1 MNLKKIK
8 EILKNRKVQIITGTV
23 AGALALTVAGTIIL
37 NNKNVENKNIIVEKD
52 DKKVSNEEN
61 IEIKEQL
68 EELKSIDTSNM
79 SDEEKKELENK
90 IADTEKK
97 VASNNDEAG
106 KEVTSNTSTSKPN
119 STSTTIENS
128 GTSTNTNKGSNSNSK
143 PSSGSSSNSNS
154 SNNTGGNSTSGSTGG
169 NTSNKEESHTHNWV
183 PITSVIHHDEQGHN
197 EKILV
202 SEAWTEEVP
211 IYEDKEVMICND
223 CGAEL
228 NASNCYD
235 HVENH
240 LLSGGK
246 GSWREEWRKVQVGT
260 NKINH
265 DAVYEDK
272 WVVDKAAW
280 DEKIEEFF
288 DKYFEIILK
297 IALIINVVM
306 IVILFCMIN
315 T

>member
-23 AGALALTVAGTIIL
+23 VGVLALTVAGTIIL

-52 DKKVSNEEN
+52 DKRVSNEEN

-97 VASNNDEAG
+97 VANNNDEAG

-280 DEKIEEFF
+280 DETVTTGYKCSGCGET
-288 DKYFEIILK
+288 K
-297 IALIINVVM
+297 
-306 IVILFCMIN
+306 
-315 T
+315 

>member
-1 MNLKKIK
+1 MNLEKTKKM
-8 EILKNRKVQIITGTV
+8 LKNRRVQIISGTV
-23 AGALALTVAGTIIL
+23 AGALLLTVAGTIIL
-37 NNKNVENKNIIVEKD
+37 NNNNLENKNIVVEAD
-52 DKKVSNEEN
+52 DKKPSNKESN
-61 IEIKEQL
+61 EIKEQL
-68 EELKSIDTSNM
+68 EELKSMDTSNM

-97 VASNNDEAG
+97 VANNNEAS
-106 KEVTSNTSTSKPN
+106 KEVTLNTSTSKQN

-154 SNNTGGNSTSGSTGG
+154 SNNTGSSTSGSTGG

-183 PITSVIHHDEQGHN
+183 PITSVVHHDEQGHN

-202 SEAWTEEVP
+202 SEAWTEEIP
-211 IYEDKEVMICND
+211 IYEDKEVAICNG
-223 CGAEL
+223 CGADITSDPWGHREQHAL
-228 NASNCYD
+228 AGNYSC
-235 HVENH
+235 
-240 LLSGGK
+240 GGFRTDWK
-246 GSWREEWRKVQVGT
+246 QVQVGT

-280 DEKIEEFF
+280 DETITTGYKCSSCGAT
-288 DKYFEIILK
+288 K
-297 IALIINVVM
+297 
-306 IVILFCMIN
+306 
-315 T
+315 

>member
-1 MNLKKIK
+1 MKFEKIK

-23 AGALALTVAGTIIL
+23 AGVLALTVVGTIIL

-52 DKKVSNEEN
+52 DKRVSNEEN

-97 VASNNDEAG
+97 VANNNDEAG

-128 GTSTNTNKGSNSNSK
+128 STSTNTNKGSNSNSK

-154 SNNTGGNSTSGSTGG
+154 SNNTGGSSTSGSTGG
-169 NTSNKEESHTHNWV
+169 NTSNKEESHTHNCV
-183 PITSVIHHDEQGHN
+183 PITSVLHHDEQGHN
-197 EKILV
+197 EKVLV

-211 IYEDKEVMICND
+211 IYEEQYRAICNT
-223 CGAEL
+223 CGEDITSNYAEHIKQHML
-228 NASNCYD
+228 NG
-235 HVENH
+235 E
-240 LLSGGK
+240 GG
-246 GSWREEWRKVQVGT
+246 SYRNEVVQIQVGT

-272 WVVDKAAW
+272 WIVDKAAW
-280 DEKIEEFF
+280 DETVTTGYKCSSCGAT
-288 DKYFEIILK
+288 K
-297 IALIINVVM
+297 
-306 IVILFCMIN
+306 
-315 T
+315 

>member
-1 MNLKKIK
+1 MNFEKIK
-8 EILKNRKVQIITGTV
+8 EILKNRKVQIIAGTV
-23 AGALALTVAGTIIL
+23 AGVLLLTVAGTIIL
-37 NNKNVENKNIIVEKD
+37 NNNNLENKNIVVEKD
-52 DKKVSNEEN
+52 DKKASNKEN
-61 IEIKEQL
+61 NEIKEQL

-97 VASNNDEAG
+97 VANNNSESSE
-106 KEVTSNTSTSKPN
+106 EVSSNTSTSKSN
-119 STSTTIENS
+119 SSSTTISNS
-128 GTSTNTNKGSNSNSK
+128 GTSNSTNIGDNSNSK
-143 PSSGSSSNSNS
+143 PSSGSSSNSNT
-154 SNNTGGNSTSGSTGG
+154 SNNTGSSSNGSTGG
-169 NTSNKEESHTHNWV
+169 NTTNKEETHTHNWI
-183 PITSVIHHDEQGHN
+183 PITSVVHHEEQGHY

-223 CGAEL
+223 CGVEL

-240 LLSGGK
+240 LLNGGK
-246 GSWREEWRKVQVGT
+246 GSWREEWKKVQVGS

-272 WVVDKAAW
+272 WIVDKAAW
-280 DEKIEEFF
+280 DETVTTGYKCSSCGAT
-288 DKYFEIILK
+288 K
-297 IALIINVVM
+297 
-306 IVILFCMIN
+306 
-315 T
+315 

>member
-23 AGALALTVAGTIIL
+23 VGVLALTVAGTIIL

-97 VASNNDEAG
+97 VANNNDEAG

-128 GTSTNTNKGSNSNSK
+128 STSTNTNKGSNSNSK

-154 SNNTGGNSTSGSTGG
+154 SNNTGGSSTSGSTGG

-183 PITSVIHHDEQGHN
+183 PITSVVHHDEQGHN

-202 SEAWTEEVP
+202 SEAWTEEIP
-211 IYEDKEVMICND
+211 IYEDKEVAICNG
-223 CGAEL
+223 CGADITNNPTEHNMNHML
-228 NASNCYD
+228 NG
-235 HVENH
+235 EK
-240 LLSGGK
+240 GG
-246 GSWREEWRKVQVGT
+246 WHTEWKQVQVGT

-280 DEKIEEFF
+280 DETVTTGYKCSSCGAT
-288 DKYFEIILK
+288 K
-297 IALIINVVM
+297 
-306 IVILFCMIN
+306 
-315 T
+315 

>member
-1 MNLKKIK
+1 MKFEKIK

-23 AGALALTVAGTIIL
+23 AGVLALTVAGTIIL

-52 DKKVSNEEN
+52 DKRVSNEEN

-154 SNNTGGNSTSGSTGG
+154 SNNTRGSSTSGSTGG

-280 DEKIEEFF
+280 DETVTTGYKCSSCGAT
-288 DKYFEIILK
+288 K
-297 IALIINVVM
+297 
-306 IVILFCMIN
+306 
-315 T
+315 

>member
-23 AGALALTVAGTIIL
+23 AGVLALTVAGTIIL

-97 VASNNDEAG
+97 VANNNDEAG
-106 KEVTSNTSTSKPN
+106 KEVTSNTSISKPN

-128 GTSTNTNKGSNSNSK
+128 STSTNTNKGSNSNSK

-154 SNNTGGNSTSGSTGG
+154 SNNTGGSSTSGSTGG

-183 PITSVIHHDEQGHN
+183 PITSVVHHDEQGHN

-202 SEAWTEEVP
+202 SEAWTEEIP
-211 IYEDKEVMICND
+211 IYEDKEVAICKG
-223 CGAEL
+223 CGADITNNPTEHNMNHML
-228 NASNCYD
+228 NG
-235 HVENH
+235 EK
-240 LLSGGK
+240 GG
-246 GSWREEWRKVQVGT
+246 WHTEWKQVQVGT

-280 DEKIEEFF
+280 DETVTTGYKCSSCGAT
-288 DKYFEIILK
+288 K
-297 IALIINVVM
+297 
-306 IVILFCMIN
+306 
-315 T
+315 

>member
-1 MNLKKIK
+1 MRIEKIK
-8 EILKNRKVQIITGTV
+8 EILKNRKVQIIAGTV
-23 AGALALTVAGTIIL
+23 AGVLSLTVAGTIIL

-61 IEIKEQL
+61 NEIKEQL
-68 EELKSIDTSNM
+68 EELKGIDTSNM
-79 SDEEKKELENK
+79 SDEEKK
-90 IADTEKK
+90 
-97 VASNNDEAG
+97 VANNNDEASE
-106 KEVTSNTSTSKPN
+106 EVTSNTSTSKLN

-154 SNNTGGNSTSGSTGG
+154 SNNTGSSTSGSTGG

-183 PITSVIHHDEQGHN
+183 PITSVVHHDEQGHY

-260 NKINH
+260 NTIKH
-265 DAVYEDK
+265 DAVYENK

-280 DEKIEEFF
+280 DETVTTGYKCSSCGAT
-288 DKYFEIILK
+288 K
-297 IALIINVVM
+297 
-306 IVILFCMIN
+306 
-315 T
+315 

>member
-1 MNLKKIK
+1 MKFEKIK

-23 AGALALTVAGTIIL
+23 AGVLALTVVGTIIL

-52 DKKVSNEEN
+52 DKKASNKEN
-61 IEIKEQL
+61 DEIKEQL

-128 GTSTNTNKGSNSNSK
+128 STSTNTNKGSNSNSK

-154 SNNTGGNSTSGSTGG
+154 SNNTGGSSTSGSTGG

-183 PITSVIHHDEQGHN
+183 PITSVLHHDEQGHN
-197 EKILV
+197 EKVLV

-211 IYEDKEVMICND
+211 IYEEQYRAICNT
-223 CGAEL
+223 CGEDITSNYAEHIKQHML
-228 NASNCYD
+228 NG
-235 HVENH
+235 E
-240 LLSGGK
+240 GG
-246 GSWREEWRKVQVGT
+246 SYRNEVVQIQVGT

-272 WVVDKAAW
+272 WIVDKAAW
-280 DEKIEEFF
+280 DETVTTGYKCSSCGAT
-288 DKYFEIILK
+288 K
-297 IALIINVVM
+297 
-306 IVILFCMIN
+306 
-315 T
+315 

>member
-23 AGALALTVAGTIIL
+23 VGVLALTVAGTIIL

-52 DKKVSNEEN
+52 DKKASNKEN
-61 IEIKEQL
+61 DEIKEQL

-128 GTSTNTNKGSNSNSK
+128 STSTNTNKGSNSNSK

-154 SNNTGGNSTSGSTGG
+154 SNNTGGSSTSGSTGG

-183 PITSVIHHDEQGHN
+183 PITSVLHHDEQGHN
-197 EKILV
+197 EKVLV

-211 IYEDKEVMICND
+211 IYEEQYRAICNT
-223 CGAEL
+223 CGEDITSNYAEHIKQHML
-228 NASNCYD
+228 NG
-235 HVENH
+235 E
-240 LLSGGK
+240 GG
-246 GSWREEWRKVQVGT
+246 SYRNEVVQIQVGT

-272 WVVDKAAW
+272 WIVDKAAW
-280 DEKIEEFF
+280 DETVTTGYKCSSCGAT
-288 DKYFEIILK
+288 K
-297 IALIINVVM
+297 
-306 IVILFCMIN
+306 
-315 T
+315 

>member
-128 GTSTNTNKGSNSNSK
+128 STSTNTNKGSNSNSK

-154 SNNTGGNSTSGSTGG
+154 SNNTGGSSTSGSTGG

-272 WVVDKAAW
+272 WIVDKAAW
-280 DEKIEEFF
+280 DETVTTGYKCSSCGAT
-288 DKYFEIILK
+288 K
-297 IALIINVVM
+297 
-306 IVILFCMIN
+306 
-315 T
+315 

>member
-23 AGALALTVAGTIIL
+23 VGVLALTVAGTIIL

-97 VASNNDEAG
+97 VVNNNDEAG

-128 GTSTNTNKGSNSNSK
+128 GTSTNANKGSNSNSK

-154 SNNTGGNSTSGSTGG
+154 SNNTGGSSTSGSTGG

-183 PITSVIHHDEQGHN
+183 PITSVVHHDEQGHN

-211 IYEDKEVMICND
+211 VYENREVYICNG
-223 CGAEL
+223 CGADITSDPDKHMYE
-228 NASNCYD
+228 A
-235 HVENH
+235 
-240 LLSGGK
+240 LLSGNTKCAGYSSDWK
-246 GSWREEWRKVQVGT
+246 QVQVGT

-280 DEKIEEFF
+280 DETVTTGYKCSSCGAT
-288 DKYFEIILK
+288 K
-297 IALIINVVM
+297 
-306 IVILFCMIN
+306 
-315 T
+315 

>member
-23 AGALALTVAGTIIL
+23 AGVLALTVAGTIIL

-68 EELKSIDTSNM
+68 EELKSMDTSNM

-97 VASNNDEAG
+97 VANNNNDDAG

-154 SNNTGGNSTSGSTGG
+154 SNNTGGSSTSGSTGG

-183 PITSVIHHDEQGHN
+183 PITSVVHHDEVGHW
-197 EKILV
+197 EDAVVKA
-202 SEAWTEEVP
+202 AWTESIPV
-211 IYEDKEVMICND
+211 YEDQAREICNG
-223 CGAEL
+223 CGADITADPYAHMEQQMDAG
-228 NASNCYD
+228 NMKC
-235 HVENH
+235 
-240 LLSGGK
+240 SGFTT
-246 GSWREEWRKVQVGT
+246 EWKQIQVGT
-260 NKINH
+260 NNVNH
-265 DAVYEDK
+265 PAVTEKK

-280 DEKIEEFF
+280 DETVTTGYKCSSCGAT
-288 DKYFEIILK
+288 K
-297 IALIINVVM
+297 
-306 IVILFCMIN
+306 
-315 T
+315 

>member
-23 AGALALTVAGTIIL
+23 VGVLALTVAGTIIL

-52 DKKVSNEEN
+52 DKRVSNEEN

-97 VASNNDEAG
+97 VASNNDKAG

-272 WVVDKAAW
+272 WIVDKAAW
-280 DEKIEEFF
+280 DETVTTGYKCSSCGAT
-288 DKYFEIILK
+288 K
-297 IALIINVVM
+297 
-306 IVILFCMIN
+306 
-315 T
+315 

>member
-1 MNLKKIK
+1 MY
-8 EILKNRKVQIITGTV
+8 T
-23 AGALALTVAGTIIL
+23 
-37 NNKNVENKNIIVEKD
+37 
-52 DKKVSNEEN
+52 
-61 IEIKEQL
+61 L

-280 DEKIEEFF
+280 DETVTTGYKCSSCGAT
-288 DKYFEIILK
+288 K
-297 IALIINVVM
+297 
-306 IVILFCMIN
+306 
-315 T
+315 

>member
-97 VASNNDEAG
+97 VANNNDEAG

-128 GTSTNTNKGSNSNSK
+128 STSTNTNKGSNSNSK

-154 SNNTGGNSTSGSTGG
+154 SNNTGGSSTSGSTGG

-183 PITSVIHHDEQGHN
+183 PITSVLHHDEQGHN
-197 EKILV
+197 EKVLV

-211 IYEDKEVMICND
+211 IYEEQYRAICNT
-223 CGAEL
+223 CGEDITSNYAEHIKQHML
-228 NASNCYD
+228 NG
-235 HVENH
+235 E
-240 LLSGGK
+240 GG
-246 GSWREEWRKVQVGT
+246 SYRNEVVQIQVGT

-272 WVVDKAAW
+272 WIVDKAAW
-280 DEKIEEFF
+280 DETVTTGYKCSSCGAT
-288 DKYFEIILK
+288 K
-297 IALIINVVM
+297 
-306 IVILFCMIN
+306 
-315 T
+315 

>member
-154 SNNTGGNSTSGSTGG
+154 SNNTGGSSTSGSTGG

-183 PITSVIHHDEQGHN
+183 PITSVLHHDEQGHN
-197 EKILV
+197 EKVLV

-211 IYEDKEVMICND
+211 IYEEQYRAICNT
-223 CGAEL
+223 CGEDITSNYAEHIKQHML
-228 NASNCYD
+228 NG
-235 HVENH
+235 E
-240 LLSGGK
+240 GG
-246 GSWREEWRKVQVGT
+246 SYRNEVVQIQVGT

-272 WVVDKAAW
+272 WIVDKAAW
-280 DEKIEEFF
+280 DETVTTGYKCSSCGAT
-288 DKYFEIILK
+288 K
-297 IALIINVVM
+297 
-306 IVILFCMIN
+306 
-315 T
+315 

>member
-23 AGALALTVAGTIIL
+23 AGVLALTVAGTIIL

-280 DEKIEEFF
+280 DETVTTGYKCSSCGAT
-288 DKYFEIILK
+288 K
-297 IALIINVVM
+297 
-306 IVILFCMIN
+306 
-315 T
+315 

>member
-1 MNLKKIK
+1 MKFEKIK

-23 AGALALTVAGTIIL
+23 AGVLALTVVGTIIL

-68 EELKSIDTSNM
+68 EELKSIDTANM

-280 DEKIEEFF
+280 DETVTTGYKCSSCGAT
-288 DKYFEIILK
+288 K
-297 IALIINVVM
+297 
-306 IVILFCMIN
+306 
-315 T
+315 

>member
-1 MNLKKIK
+1 MNFEKIK

-23 AGALALTVAGTIIL
+23 AGVLALTVAGTIIL

-68 EELKSIDTSNM
+68 EELKSMDTSNM

-97 VASNNDEAG
+97 VANNNNDDAG

-154 SNNTGGNSTSGSTGG
+154 SNNTGGSSTSGSTGG

-183 PITSVIHHDEQGHN
+183 PITSVVHHDEVGHW
-197 EKILV
+197 EDAVVKA
-202 SEAWTEEVP
+202 AWTESIPV
-211 IYEDKEVMICND
+211 YEDQAREICNG
-223 CGAEL
+223 CGADITADPYAHMEQQMDAG
-228 NASNCYD
+228 NMKC
-235 HVENH
+235 
-240 LLSGGK
+240 SGFTT
-246 GSWREEWRKVQVGT
+246 EWKQIQVGT
-260 NKINH
+260 NNVNH
-265 DAVYEDK
+265 PAVTEKK

-280 DEKIEEFF
+280 DETVTTGYKCSSCGAT
-288 DKYFEIILK
+288 K
-297 IALIINVVM
+297 
-306 IVILFCMIN
+306 
-315 T
+315 

>member
-23 AGALALTVAGTIIL
+23 VGVLALTVAGTIIL

-97 VASNNDEAG
+97 VVNNNDEAG

-128 GTSTNTNKGSNSNSK
+128 GTSTNANKGSNSNSK

-154 SNNTGGNSTSGSTGG
+154 SNNTGGSSTSGSTGG
-169 NTSNKEESHTHNWV
+169 NISNKEESHTHNWV
-183 PITSVIHHDEQGHN
+183 PITSVVHHDEQGHN

-211 IYEDKEVMICND
+211 VYENREVYICNG
-223 CGAEL
+223 CGADITSDPDKHMYE
-228 NASNCYD
+228 A
-235 HVENH
+235 
-240 LLSGGK
+240 LLSGNTKCAGYSSDWK
-246 GSWREEWRKVQVGT
+246 QVQVGT

-280 DEKIEEFF
+280 DETVTTGYKCSSCGAT
-288 DKYFEIILK
+288 K
-297 IALIINVVM
+297 
-306 IVILFCMIN
+306 
-315 T
+315 

>member
-280 DEKIEEFF
+280 DETVTTGYKCSSCGAT
-288 DKYFEIILK
+288 K
-297 IALIINVVM
+297 
-306 IVILFCMIN
+306 
-315 T
+315 

>member
-1 MNLKKIK
+1 MKFEKIK

-23 AGALALTVAGTIIL
+23 AGVLALTVVGTIIL

-52 DKKVSNEEN
+52 DKKASNKEN
-61 IEIKEQL
+61 DEIKEQL

-97 VASNNDEAG
+97 VANNNDEAG

-128 GTSTNTNKGSNSNSK
+128 STSTNTNKGSNSNSK

-154 SNNTGGNSTSGSTGG
+154 SNNTGGSSTSGSTGG
-169 NTSNKEESHTHNWV
+169 NTSNREESHTHNWV
-183 PITSVIHHDEQGHN
+183 PITSVLHHDEQGHN
-197 EKILV
+197 EKVLV

-211 IYEDKEVMICND
+211 IYEEQYRAICNT
-223 CGAEL
+223 CGEDITSNYAEHIKQHML
-228 NASNCYD
+228 NG
-235 HVENH
+235 E
-240 LLSGGK
+240 GG
-246 GSWREEWRKVQVGT
+246 SYRNEVVQIQVGT

-272 WVVDKAAW
+272 WIVDKAAW
-280 DEKIEEFF
+280 DETVTTGYKCSSCGAT
-288 DKYFEIILK
+288 K
-297 IALIINVVM
+297 
-306 IVILFCMIN
+306 
-315 T
+315 